1 MQRLRL
7 PVSLLLAFALLLL
20 QFGAALAAPTA
31 RSVAATGPIT
41 GTVESITLD
50 TSTTP
55 TTVVVTVKD
64 STGATQTVHLSLADA
79 AQLGLITIDPATG
92 QPAVNE
98 GAIGTSISIDPGIII
113 PSEEGKQHPVASAL
127 AAFFADL
134 SGVDYNLIMQYHED
148 GMGFGV
154 IAQALWMTKALEG
167 DSETFAAILDA
178 KRSHDFSAITLP
190 DGSTPKNWGQFMK
203 ALLSGDRKQNLGAI
217 MSGRAEGS
225 GTLTDRPGNGHGR
238 GIGHGRGHG
247 PKH

>member
-7 PVSLLLAFALLLL
+7 PASLLLAFALLLL
-20 QFGAALAAPTA
+20 QFGAALAAPPA
-31 RSVAATGPIT
+31 RPVAATGPIT

-64 STGATQTVHLSLADA
+64 STGATQTVRLSLEDA

-92 QPAVNE
+92 QPGVNE

-154 IAQALWMTKALEG
+154 KY
-167 DSETFAAILDA
+167 
-178 KRSHDFSAITLP
+178 
-190 DGSTPKNWGQFMK
+190 
-203 ALLSGDRKQNLGAI
+203 KQ
-217 MSGRAEGS
+217 
-225 GTLTDRPGNGHGR
+225 
-238 GIGHGRGHG
+238 
-247 PKH
+247 